1 MVNSFPSCNG
11 SLSRYHVISGLD
23 WLKARHHS
31 LRLSLGLRTTSS
43 FLNVTEGFRSSGGR
57 IRFRE
62 TSGEQNYDKE
72 RILVKEELLREN
84 TSENR
89 ISTKGRSQQQRIQK
103 RENLGKIGNLV
114 KRISVK
120 RISQKKVT

>member
-1 MVNSFPSCNG
+1 M
-11 SLSRYHVISGLD
+11 
-23 WLKARHHS
+23 
-31 LRLSLGLRTTSS
+31 
-43 FLNVTEGFRSSGGR
+43 TEGFRSSGGR

>member
-1 MVNSFPSCNG
+1 M
-11 SLSRYHVISGLD
+11 
-23 WLKARHHS
+23 
-31 LRLSLGLRTTSS
+31 
-43 FLNVTEGFRSSGGR
+43 EGEF
-57 IRFRE
+57 RFRE
-62 TSGEQNYDKE
+62 NSGEQNYDKE
-72 RILVKEELLREN
+72 RILAKEELLREY

-120 RISQKKVT
+120 RKIQEKVT